1 MMDKKFV
8 GEGLSIKRGTDYGWI
23 TLILIFLNV

>member
-1 MMDKKFV
+1 MDKKFV
-8 GEGLSIKRGTDYGWI
+8 GEGLRLKKGMDYGWI